1 MRIPRRFFLC
11 LLSAFSTATLLA
23 QPFYVG
29 VKGGVL
35 LTSSSETFR
44 ETGRQ
49 GQTDTYL
56 ELRRYSVGP
65 SFEIALP
72 ARWRVE
78 TGLLYRSFAA
88 DRVNILGDAFRTFT
102 SLSDRRWEVP
112 LALRREFSS
121 GAARPF
127 AGAGGVWTRSLR
139 DVSVVTV
146 DNLSQPPVQTAGQWS
161 ESDDLFG
168 WTGSAGV
175 RFRLPMGLKITPEIR
190 YTRWTAKRWLPSQ
203 NQVDFFLGIG
213 F

>member
-1 MRIPRRFFLC
+1 MEIQRRFLHC
-11 LLSAFSTATLLA
+11 LLFAFSSAGLFA

-35 LTSSSETFR
+35 LTSSTESSRT
-44 ETGRQ
+44 TGRA
-49 GQTDTYL
+49 GQTDTHM

-65 SFEIALP
+65 SFELALS

-78 TGLLYRSFAA
+78 TGLLYRSFEA
-88 DRVNILGDAFRTFT
+88 DRVNIFGNTFRTFT
-102 SLSDRRWEVP
+102 NLNDKRWEVP

-127 AGAGGVWTRSLR
+127 ASAGGVWTRCLR
-139 DVSVVTV
+139 DVSVLTV
-146 DNLSQPPVQTAGQWS
+146 DSVTEPPIQSRGQWS
-161 ESDDLFG
+161 ETDDLFG

-175 RFRLPMGLKITPEIR
+175 RFRLPMGLKLTPEIR

-203 NQVDFFLGIG
+203 NQVDLFLGIG

>member
-1 MRIPRRFFLC
+1 MEIQRHILHC
-11 LLSAFSTATLLA
+11 LLFAFSSAFLFA

-35 LTSSSETFR
+35 LTSSTESYRT
-44 ETGRQ
+44 TGRD
-49 GQTDTYL
+49 GQTDTRL
-56 ELRRYSVGP
+56 DLRRYSVGP
-65 SFEIALP
+65 SFELALP

-78 TGLLYRSFAA
+78 TGLLYRSFDA
-88 DRVNILGDAFRTFT
+88 DRVNLFSNAFRTFT
-102 SLSDRRWEVP
+102 NLSDRRWEVP

-127 AGAGGVWTRSLR
+127 AGAGGVWTRCLR
-139 DVSVVTV
+139 DVSVLRV
-146 DNLSQPPVQTAGQWS
+146 DNLSQPPIQTAAKWS
-161 ESDDLFG
+161 ETDDLFG

-175 RFRLPMGLKITPEIR
+175 RFRLPMGLKMTPEIR

-203 NQVDFFLGIG
+203 NQVDLFLGIG